1 MYRYGTRFLGQSMP
15 GHNNWFKTNLKLGT
29 NLNELPFEIEL
40 SVPAVLNNNF
50 EQASDDT
57 AKLIANTFD
66 NLYLCLSGGMD
77 SEYVA
82 LVLMRNNIPFVPVL
96 LKTDENLGELWYA
109 NHFCKRYNLK
119 PLVIDYTNKSNALLR
134 TMFKYSNAASVKTT
148 ISFFPHVI
156 ADYIESQGGSLIT
169 GYGEPF
175 CNSNDYT
182 VVTDDQLEI
191 EEHDFYLD
199 LTFGTKHPGGFL
211 SYTPDMFF
219 SLLTHL
225 PLGVNTQVAKEML
238 YQIPGRSKIISSLEI
253 PEFVPE
259 RVRGFKDPKLRCIK
273 YSRSKLLALSQT
285 QSIIKLS
292 SI

>member
-1 MYRYGTRFLGQSMP
+1 MP
-15 GHNNWFKTNLKLGT
+15 GHNSWVNTNLELGSDT
-29 NLNELPFEIEL
+29 QNLPFKIEL
-40 SVPAVLNNNF
+40 VIPAVLGTNF
-50 EQASDDT
+50 EQASDTT
-57 AKLIANTFD
+57 ARLIANTFD

-82 LVLMRNNIPFVPVL
+82 SVLIRNKIPFVPVL
-96 LKTDENLGELWYA
+96 LKTNGNLGEIWYA
-109 NHFCKRYNLK
+109 NHFCTRHNLT
-119 PLVIDYTNKSNALLR
+119 PLVIDYTNNDNALLR
-134 TMFKYSNAASVKTT
+134 LMFKYSNAASINNS

-156 ADYIESQGGSLIT
+156 ADYIESYGGSLIT

-199 LTFGTKHPGGFL
+199 LNFGAKHPGGFL

-219 SLLTHL
+219 SLVTHM
-225 PLGVNTQVAKEML
+225 PIGVNIQVAKEIL
-238 YQIPGRSKIISSLEI
+238 YQIPGRSKITSLL
-253 PEFVPE
+253 EFPTYVPDK
-259 RVRGFKDPKLRCIK
+259 VKKLKAPNLRCIK
-273 YSRSKLLALSQT
+273 CSRTDLLTLAQT
-285 QSIIKLS
+285 KSIIKLS